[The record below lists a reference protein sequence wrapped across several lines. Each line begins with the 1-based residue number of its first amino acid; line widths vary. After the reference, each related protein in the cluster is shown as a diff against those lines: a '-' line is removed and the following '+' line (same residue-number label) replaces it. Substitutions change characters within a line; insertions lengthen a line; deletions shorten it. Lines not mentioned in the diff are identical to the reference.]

1 MKALMMII
9 LLSVFNL
16 FATTEVTIDR
26 VEDGIATVEIAHND
40 YLQYTN
46 VPAENF
52 SIAVNDGD
60 KLACTRVVGE
70 FHNTFE
76 AQDHKGNTHTYH
88 QFRSYNDTVWW
99 VLTEKQI
106 GHTPE
111 ANQTYTLFYYDNNT
125 TQCEH
130 TDCECSLYDD
140 IFLAIKG
147 GI

>member
-1 MKALMMII
+1 MKTLMILI
-9 LLSVFNL
+9 LLYVFTP
-16 FATTEVTIDR
+16 FMTTEVTIDR
-26 VEDGIATVEIAHND
+26 VEDGIATVETAHND
-40 YLQYTN
+40 YVQYTN
-46 VPAENF
+46 IPAEYFNT
-52 SIAVNDGD
+52 AVNDGD
-60 KLACTRVVGE
+60 KLTCTRVVGE

-88 QFRSYNDTVWW
+88 QFRSYDDIVWW
-99 VLTEKQI
+99 ALTAEEI
-106 GHTPE
+106 GFTPE
-111 ANQTYTLFYYDNNT
+111 ANATYTLFYYDNNT